1 MARAKKVTLNRPSIR
16 KKVGSS
22 KVLLREARAVAKNI
36 LEDAKEAYMDE
47 FEKHKITQELEAG
60 PTASNMS
67 GTLGGYGN
75 LFSFMGFSSGS
86 ENPISKLRRIL
97 WNGFGVKRETPN
109 KKRGGLRTFVFS
121 YPDREYIESKS
132 SLSLRFETGRNW
144 VIALERGIS
153 GFSSYMHK
161 KFPAGRS
168 GMGLQIGRTISKG
181 RTRDSYSPTPYR
193 TLFEQK
199 FTKTINKGVSKGK
212 IK

>member
-1 MARAKKVTLNRPSIR
+1 MRVKKINRASITKKVLASKGGIR
-16 KKVGSS
+16 KA
-22 KVLLREARAVAKNI
+22 REKTKAIFEN
-36 LEDAKEAYMDE
+36 AKEAYMDE

-60 PTASNMS
+60 PNASNAS

-97 WNGFGVKRETPN
+97 ENGFEFKKESRSN
-109 KKRGGLRTFVFS
+109 KASGIRKFHFS
-121 YPDREYIESKS
+121 FPDKDYLESKT
-132 SLSLRFETGRNW
+132 SLSLKFETGRNW

-153 GFSSYMHK
+153 GFSNYMHK
-161 KFPAGRS
+161 RFPAGRS

-181 RTRDSYSPTPYR
+181 RTRSSYSPTPYR
-193 TLFEQK
+193 TLFEQR
-199 FTKTINKGVSKGK
+199 FTKEINKRISRGK

>member
-1 MARAKKVTLNRPSIR
+1 
-16 KKVGSS
+16 
-22 KVLLREARAVAKNI
+22 
-36 LEDAKEAYMDE
+36 MDE

-60 PTASNMS
+60 ANASNMS

-97 WNGFGVKRETPN
+97 SKGFEFKKGSSKSNKVNGI
-109 KKRGGLRTFVFS
+109 RTFTFS
-121 YPDREYIESKS
+121 FPDRDYIESKS
-132 SLSLRFETGRNW
+132 SLSLKFETGRNW

-153 GFSSYMHK
+153 GFSNYMHK
-161 KFPAGRS
+161 KFPSGRS

-181 RTRDSYSPTPYR
+181 RIKSSYSPTPYR
-193 TLFEQK
+193 TIFERK
-199 FTKTINKGVSKGK
+199 FTKEINKRISRGK

>member
-1 MARAKKVTLNRPSIR
+1 MKVEVNRASISKKV
-16 KKVGSS
+16 KVS
-22 KVLLREARAVAKNI
+22 KGLIREARKRAKDVF
-36 LEDAKEAYMDE
+36 EDAEEAYMEE
-47 FEKHKITQELEAG
+47 FEKHKITKELEAG
-60 PTASNMS
+60 PNASNTS

-97 WNGFGVKRETPN
+97 KSGFEFKKEGRNTKKNGI
-109 KKRGGLRTFVFS
+109 RTFTFS
-121 YPDREYIESKS
+121 FPDREYFESKS
-132 SLSLRFETGRNW
+132 SLSLKFESGRNW
-144 VIALERGIS
+144 IIALERGIS

-181 RTRDSYSPTPYR
+181 RVSGSYSPTAYR
-193 TLFEQK
+193 TLFEEK
-199 FTKTINKGVSKGK
+199 FTKTINKRISRGK